1 MHAPTKP
8 SPTFLPHPLFNPPA
22 NPFASPIN
30 SCASPV
36 PTGEVPAQQAEGASF
51 ASPALAGEVS
61 RERVT
66 EGVPPDARSLMADGL
81 SPSLP
86 ALIEDL
92 LNPSITTAE
101 LCQLHNLTLDQLD
114 HLLTSPEF
122 ENAHASFTRANATRR
137 ALLEDEAQT
146 LAAARLTDLLR
157 DRPETPAHAETV
169 RKAATTLRKSTP
181 NRLPRACGGGVCEAD
196 GGGSCLSPRP
206 DESQINQRPGARTR
220 GNAAQCGDQPSCPKT
235 TPNTPTTTSP
245 ASNHPSPTNPPTQ
258 PVPPKPGTIKDTHTE
273 GVPDMNTKA
282 AAAIFTIAVGSG
294 VIAAAWYMANDTQPQ
309 PRTPTPTPQPTQ
321 PEPAGLDLFSLPSTP
336 SPAKVFFESAS
347 GTPIPAG
354 SRNDIRGMIGMMASL
369 IDRMDEFD
377 VDGDGLLSD
386 LEKLA
391 MGMQLRKEFLA
402 EHDLDGDGNM
412 SGDEWRAFQ
421 KAMFEKSAQGQK
433 LMAQF
438 DLDADGLL
446 NEEEQAAFDEH
457 LRQQEEQRRAED
469 RARMDK
475 DNDGQISDE
484 ERRAAQRLERD
495 FWRNQMRTAE
505 TSFDYDG
512 DGELNIEETG
522 DAWEAWVEYQELDD
536 FITRYDTDGDRN
548 MGPTDYDA
556 FLTDYERRSPDAD
569 INNDGKVNVADI
581 NAFRD
586 LVIRSRGI

>member
-1 MHAPTKP
+1 
-8 SPTFLPHPLFNPPA
+8 
-22 NPFASPIN
+22 
-30 SCASPV
+30 
-36 PTGEVPAQQAEGASF
+36 
-51 ASPALAGEVS
+51 
-61 RERVT
+61 
-66 EGVPPDARSLMADGL
+66 MADGL

-86 ALIEDL
+86 TLIEDL

-101 LCQLHNLTLDQLD
+101 LCQLHHLTLDQLD
-114 HLLTSPEF
+114 DLLTSPEF
-122 ENAHASFTRANATRR
+122 KNARASFTRANATRR

-169 RKAATTLRKSTP
+169 RKAATTLRTSTP

-206 DESQINQRPGARTR
+206 DETQINQRPGARTR
-220 GNAAQCGDQPSCPKT
+220 RNAAQCGNQPSRPKT
-235 TPNTPTTTSP
+235 TPNTPTPTSP

-446 NEEEQAAFDEH
+446 SEEEQAAFDEH

-475 DNDGQISDE
+475 DNDGQIRDE